1 MINGRLKQK
10 LESAGGYFICLQ
22 FLALW
27 FPWCCTGMLANLRD
41 IFPNNEAGNLALMLV
56 WSLFLTMVYLCTRLI
71 ARRCLPITKIP
82 VLLLSIQITGDLFTE
97 MVSASTKHAQKHSDS
112 TLSQ

>member
-56 WSLFLTMVYLCTRLI
+56 WSLFLTMVYLDDVDEF
-71 ARRCLPITKIP
+71 TKG
-82 VLLLSIQITGDLFTE
+82 VLLFYNPRLMDSELGSGRARLF
-97 MVSASTKHAQKHSDS
+97 AAQGHVR
-112 TLSQ
+112 